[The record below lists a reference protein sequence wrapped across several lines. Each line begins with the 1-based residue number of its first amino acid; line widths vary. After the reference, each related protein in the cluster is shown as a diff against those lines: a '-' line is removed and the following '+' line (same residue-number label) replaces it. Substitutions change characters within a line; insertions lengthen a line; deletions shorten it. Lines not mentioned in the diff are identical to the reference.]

1 MSNKQD
7 PKNKKVQ
14 TSERRL
20 LTLNELSRVTGG
32 VTAPSMSSENV
43 PPYSSSRKP

>member
-7 PKNKKVQ
+7 QKNKKGQ
-14 TSERRL
+14 ASERRL

-32 VTAPSMSSENV
+32 VTAPSMSAENV
-43 PPYSSSRKP
+43 LLYNS

>member
-7 PKNKKVQ
+7 QKNKKGQ

-32 VTAPSMSSENV
+32 VTAPSTSPDRV
-43 PPYSSSRKP
+43 PPYNS

>member
-7 PKNKKVQ
+7 QKNKKGQ

-20 LTLNELSRVTGG
+20 LTLKELSRVTGG
-32 VTAPSMSSENV
+32 VTAPSTSSDRV
-43 PPYSSSRKP
+43 PPYNS

>member
-7 PKNKKVQ
+7 PKNKKGQ
-14 TSERRL
+14 TSKRRL

-32 VTAPSMSSENV
+32 VTATSTSSDRE
-43 PPYSSSRKP
+43 PPYNS

>member
-7 PKNKKVQ
+7 QKNKKGQ

-32 VTAPSMSSENV
+32 VTVPSTSSHRE
-43 PPYSSSRKP
+43 PPYNS

>member
-7 PKNKKVQ
+7 PKNKKGQ

-32 VTAPSMSSENV
+32 VTAPSTSSGHV
-43 PPYSSSRKP
+43 HPYNSSKKP